1 MKRKTPLIRKQTI
14 GENVLYTLVFVAVY
28 LIPILNSF
36 LMAEEHIDF
45 YNKVFLAW
53 SIITPYLV
61 LFLFNNYVL
70 IPLLL
75 NRGHI
80 FKYVVA
86 AFAVVTSVFIF
97 IESLERWHI
106 ISDGYTDVGILP
118 HQATLADLAWYW
130 NIVLCIFMFAANI
143 GIKKFY
149 EAMQRDEDNERLA
162 RENIEAEMYYLKY
175 QINPH
180 FLMNTLNNIHA
191 LVDIDADSAKR
202 GIVEL
207 SDMMRHVVYESTA
220 DQIPL
225 SRDIEFLKN
234 YIELMRIRYS
244 QTIDIRFNY
253 PQSLPPTIVIPPLV
267 MIVFVE
273 NAFKHGISRKQDSY
287 IYIDISVDE
296 QNVVVR
302 FTNSLFEDEQR
313 DKQGG
318 VGLENVSRRLEYIY
332 GDKYSLDIDKQS
344 NCYCVTLKLPIN
356 HEY

>member
-1 MKRKTPLIRKQTI
+1 MKRKVPLIRKQTI

-75 NRGHI
+75 NRGYV
-80 FKYVVA
+80 FRYVVA
-86 AFAVVTSVFIF
+86 VFTVVTSVFVF
-97 IESLERWHI
+97 IEALERWHI
-106 ISDGYTDVGILP
+106 ISDGYSDVGILP

-162 RENIEAEMYYLKY
+162 RENVEAEMYYLKY

-191 LVDIDADSAKR
+191 LIDIDTKMAKR
-202 GIVEL
+202 GLIEL
-207 SDMMRHVVYESTA
+207 SEMMRHVVYESSA
-220 DQIPL
+220 DTIPI
-225 SRDIEFLKN
+225 SADMKFIEN
-234 YIELMRIRYS
+234 YIELMRVRYS
-244 QTIDIRFNY
+244 QQIDIRFNY
-253 PQSLPPTIVIPPLV
+253 PKNLPSHYAIPPLV
-267 MIVFVE
+267 LIVFVE
-273 NAFKHGISRKQDSY
+273 NAFKHGVGRQCGSFIH
-287 IYIDISVDE
+287 IDVTLNHQTLQATICNSVHP
-296 QNVVVR
+296 
-302 FTNSLFEDEQR
+302 TA
-313 DKQGG
+313 GG
-318 VGLENVSRRLEYIY
+318 KKGIGLENVRRRLEHIF
-332 GDKYSLDIDKQS
+332 DTRYSLDIEQTEEK
-344 NCYCVTLKLPIN
+344 YCVNLKIPVAY
-356 HEY
+356 ES